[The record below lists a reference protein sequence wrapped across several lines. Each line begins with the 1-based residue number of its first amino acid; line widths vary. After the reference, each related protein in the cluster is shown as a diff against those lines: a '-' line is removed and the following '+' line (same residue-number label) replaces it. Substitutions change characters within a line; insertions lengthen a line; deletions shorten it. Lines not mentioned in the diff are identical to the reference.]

1 MQWEYAYGDIEPNTW
16 YELPLKSLGVYNV
29 KNKAVAVAL
38 ADMPGYSDSTL
49 YTALDVLYAI
59 DYNYTQA
66 QVDMYMGKTRGF
78 IPKQMGGA
86 GINTSGAVADGLSYT
101 EAISQLPLQD
111 DFYMQIANGVDGKP
125 IQPSM
130 MQPDLRGEA
139 HKFIRDSELELLASK
154 VGLSSSTLA
163 NHLSYN
169 KSKTATEV
177 RSEEDTTEKSVKH
190 KRSLA
195 NIAINE
201 MLKDIAS
208 YYGFDDTV
216 EISWGRAGANSSTE
230 NQELLTDYQA
240 GVLPL
245 REYLKKRWVDLSEED
260 VENWAQIIE
269 KEQEKKSKQDT
280 FGQFPFNEKDYFNEG
295 DESVENES
303 GNRQT

>member
-1 MQWEYAYGDIEPNTW
+1 
-16 YELPLKSLGVYNV
+16 
-29 KNKAVAVAL
+29 
-38 ADMPGYSDSTL
+38 
-49 YTALDVLYAI
+49 
-59 DYNYTQA
+59 
-66 QVDMYMGKTRGF
+66 
-78 IPKQMGGA
+78 
-86 GINTSGAVADGLSYT
+86 
-101 EAISQLPLQD
+101 
-111 DFYMQIANGVDGKP
+111 
-125 IQPSM
+125 
-130 MQPDLRGEA
+130 
-139 HKFIRDSELELLASK
+139 
-154 VGLSSSTLA
+154 
-163 NHLSYN
+163 
-169 KSKTATEV
+169 
-177 RSEEDTTEKSVKH
+177 
-190 KRSLA
+190 
-195 NIAINE
+195 